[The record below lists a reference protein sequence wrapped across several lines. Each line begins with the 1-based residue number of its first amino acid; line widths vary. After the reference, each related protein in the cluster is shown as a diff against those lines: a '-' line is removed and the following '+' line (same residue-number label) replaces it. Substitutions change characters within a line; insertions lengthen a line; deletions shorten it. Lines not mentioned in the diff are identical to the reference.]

1 LETLAKSR
9 AEKKASQN
17 IQKIKFA
24 DSMAIQPALMT
35 RQSAHRRENA
45 IVFEFV
51 ISTLAL
57 AY

>member
-1 LETLAKSR
+1 
-9 AEKKASQN
+9 
-17 IQKIKFA
+17 
-24 DSMAIQPALMT
+24 MT